1 MNCDLHR
8 KGAGHIYFMCVLY
21 FLFRLCSALSYGRM
35 LLSRADT
42 MTDMQYGSVI
52 TSYRRKIANVLF
64 DCVQVVIAPYIVVK
78 YSCFD
83 LQIYLMHGIC

>member
-1 MNCDLHR
+1 
-8 KGAGHIYFMCVLY
+8 
-21 FLFRLCSALSYGRM
+21 M

-42 MTDMQYGSVI
+42 MTDVQYASVI
-52 TSYRRKIANVLF
+52 TSYGRKIANVLF